1 MGSLLSSLEKHG
13 VQSKECTE
21 IIVNY
26 CFSKSLAF
34 FALFLVRDANTG
46 HANNSWRSSD
56 PVDHDMETELNSSGF
71 KPEVEMLTSN
81 PLYESLGLSTDPDVS
96 QVVANPLYGSDNLT
110 GMSGACV
117 IANPLCNSAC
127 TLPGADSA
135 PAIENPL
142 YEATSCIEGITG
154 EVNYGENVDE
164 DGSEESF
171 LG

>member
-1 MGSLLSSLEKHG
+1 M
-13 VQSKECTE
+13 
-21 IIVNY
+21 
-26 CFSKSLAF
+26 F
-34 FALFLVRDANTG
+34 
-46 HANNSWRSSD
+46 
-56 PVDHDMETELNSSGF
+56 
-71 KPEVEMLTSN
+71 TSN

-110 GMSGACV
+110 GMSGCV